1 MLFRSQALATTDG
14 LTGLKNHRT
23 FKERLA
29 EEFERATRYHLP
41 LSLMLLDVDHFKSFN
56 DTHGHPAG
64 DEVLRRVA
72 KHLTESTRS
81 TDFVARYGGEE
92 FAVLLPFTHQA
103 AALALAERTRTS
115 IAGAKWDLR
124 AVTAS
129 FGVATINDATLTW
142 DLLVK
147 QADTALYR
155 SKAAGRNRVTHAN
168 DLAKP

>member
-1 MLFRSQALATTDG
+1 MCSSDL
-14 LTGLKNHRT
+14 
-23 FKERLA
+23 
-29 EEFERATRYHLP
+29 
-41 LSLMLLDVDHFKSFN
+41 
-56 DTHGHPAG
+56 
-64 DEVLRRVA
+64 
-72 KHLTESTRS
+72 ESTRS

-129 FGVATINDATLTW
+129 FGVATINDTTLTW